1 METNMQTQILE
12 ILQNMQINMQ
22 LMQADMKA
30 MQTDIKTIQSD
41 MKIMQSDMKI
51 MQSDMKIMQNKMKS
65 MQADMKAM
73 KTEIKNMQ
81 RNIESIQ
88 ENMEN
93 RFRKVELQIREVIDC
108 LTIVENSTML
118 MEKEYSDKIS
128 ILFETRQDANKRIEE
143 HKQDIRYLKQE
154 NEKNKIK
161 IIELSQIGGLKQ

>member
-12 ILQNMQINMQ
+12 ILQNIQINMQ
-22 LMQADMKA
+22 LMQDDMKA
-30 MQTDIKTIQSD
+30 MKADMQTMQTDIKT
-41 MKIMQSDMKI
+41 MQSDMN
-51 MQSDMKIMQNKMKS
+51 IMQNEMKS
-65 MQADMKAM
+65 MQTEMKTM

-81 RNIESIQ
+81 RNIKSIQ

-161 IIELSQIGGLKQ
+161 IIELSQIGGLKH

>member
-51 MQSDMKIMQNKMKS
+51 MQSDMKI
-65 MQADMKAM
+65 M

-161 IIELSQIGGLKQ
+161 IIELLQIGGLKQ